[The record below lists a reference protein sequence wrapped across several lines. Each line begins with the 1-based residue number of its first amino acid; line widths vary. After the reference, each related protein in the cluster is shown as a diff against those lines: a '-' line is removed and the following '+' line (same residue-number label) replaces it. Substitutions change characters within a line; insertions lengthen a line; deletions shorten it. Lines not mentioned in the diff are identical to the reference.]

1 MRWVIILVESHIDCC
16 SDFEVS
22 QIEMLVVDLSA
33 VIDEDSGVE
42 ALGLQADLES
52 NFLPMGIA
60 HSASAEN
67 ADHLFK
73 HLDNS
78 ADENDDSNVEMCQQ
92 ILKHSIAT
100 LIFISKINLVRRNL
114 NKTNQNDFN

>member
-1 MRWVIILVESHIDCC
+1 MESYVGHC
-16 SDFEVS
+16 SSFKAN
-22 QIEMLVVDLSA
+22 QIEMLIVDLSA
-33 VIDEDSGVE
+33 VINEGSDVE
-42 ALGLQADLES
+42 PFGLQADLGS

-60 HSASAEN
+60 HSAPAEN

-78 ADENDDSNVEMCQQ
+78 AGEDDDSDVEMCQQ
-92 ILKHSIAT
+92 ILRHSIAT
-100 LIFISKINLVRRNL
+100 LTFISRINLVRRNL